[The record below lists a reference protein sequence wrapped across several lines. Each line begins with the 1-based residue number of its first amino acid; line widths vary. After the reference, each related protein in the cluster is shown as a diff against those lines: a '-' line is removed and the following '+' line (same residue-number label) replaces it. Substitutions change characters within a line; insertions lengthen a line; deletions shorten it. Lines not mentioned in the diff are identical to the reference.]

1 MKKISQFYLFIACT
15 LLFASCSVSKQ
26 INKQAKQFLF
36 SDSAIM
42 QGHIGISVY
51 DPSTGKYLY
60 NHNGNKYFIPASNTK
75 LFSMY
80 AGMKHLG
87 DSLVAARYINYK
99 NDVVIQ
105 ASGDPTFLN
114 SEYKNQPLLS
124 FLKQNGNSIILKS
137 GHFLDEQWGKGWAWN
152 DYQYSYMAE
161 KSEMPMYGNVVKF
174 YNIDDSAMATIGDSR
189 EPVYRAFPKLF
200 SDKKFWSDKK
210 FIIPN
215 EFLTDKIRSADSTK
229 TYFTV
234 KKNLSENIFNIAIG
248 YDRMRVQELPF
259 STSANSSILLLADT
273 LKKNVLSANQYF
285 TGHEQLNFKEQSKKI
300 FSQPTDSV
308 LKPMMHRSDNFFAEQ
323 TLLMVSNEV
332 LGYMSEEWII
342 DSLLNS
348 DLKDLPQKP
357 RWVDGSG
364 LSRYNLFTP
373 QSFVWLLNKTKNE
386 FDWERIKNIL
396 PTGGEGTLR
405 NYYTD
410 ESGFIY
416 AKTGTL
422 SNNCALSGYLITK
435 KNKVLIFSV
444 LVNNYPTG
452 ATPVRRAVEKF
463 IKNLREK
470 Y

>member
-1 MKKISQFYLFIACT
+1 
-15 LLFASCSVSKQ
+15 
-26 INKQAKQFLF
+26 
-36 SDSAIM
+36 
-42 QGHIGISVY
+42 
-51 DPSTGKYLY
+51 
-60 NHNGNKYFIPASNTK
+60 
-75 LFSMY
+75 
-80 AGMKHLG
+80 
-87 DSLVAARYINYK
+87 
-99 NDVVIQ
+99 
-105 ASGDPTFLN
+105 
-114 SEYKNQPLLS
+114 
-124 FLKQNGNSIILKS
+124 
-137 GHFLDEQWGKGWAWN
+137 
-152 DYQYSYMAE
+152 
-161 KSEMPMYGNVVKF
+161 
-174 YNIDDSAMATIGDSR
+174 
-189 EPVYRAFPKLF
+189 
-200 SDKKFWSDKK
+200 
-210 FIIPN
+210 
-215 EFLTDKIRSADSTK
+215 
-229 TYFTV
+229 
-234 KKNLSENIFNIAIG
+234 
-248 YDRMRVQELPF
+248 MRVQELPF

-348 DLKDLPQKP
+348 DLKGIPQKP

-396 PTGGEGTLR
+396 PTGAEGTLR

-410 ESGFIY
+410 ESDFIY